1 MRTPPASEEPAR
13 PAAPAGGLGGS
24 VLRDAVLTEA
34 RNTSKILY
42 NTVLAQA
49 QKLEVMGDRLVL
61 TFASSFKFGPAFEKY
76 RATLESIASRL
87 AGRKI
92 TVEAD
97 GSGVEPEPEN
107 APAAKPAVDP
117 GKQAALKE
125 QALADTGVQAL
136 LEVFPAEIR
145 DVEEM

>member
-1 MRTPPASEEPAR
+1 MSRV
-13 PAAPAGGLGGS
+13 AAPDELTPIPAAGGLGGS
-24 VLRDAVLTEA
+24 ALRDAVLTEA
-34 RNTSKILY
+34 RKSTAILY
-42 NTVLAQA
+42 NTVLVQA
-49 QKLEVMGDRLVL
+49 QKLEVLGDRLVL

-76 RATLESIASRL
+76 RTTLEGIGSKL

-97 GSGVEPEPEN
+97 GTGAEAASADTPQKKPVADVE
-107 APAAKPAVDP
+107 
-117 GKQAALKE
+117 KQAALKE